1 MDEKFKKYLKIK
13 IIGDIENK
21 ELFTNPE
28 DELAIEEKIDGA
40 NFRFMINNGNIVF
53 GSHTQQITSDIG
65 EDTNV
70 QKYFRRCVDFV
81 RHQLASKDLSK
92 YNNLVFYGECCV
104 MHSISYNWDKIPPFL
119 GFDIYAN
126 ERFLDVLD
134 AKQIFSELGL
144 DFVPIINYCKVK
156 DFLSTPL
163 TESII
168 PKSIFYEGQ
177 AEGIVVKNYSKQIF
191 AKFVSTKFKE
201 VNKNAFG
208 ISKKYAED
216 DDELI
221 VAKFCTNPRID
232 KQIFKMLEEGIKLEL
247 PMMKYLPNRVF
258 TDMIEEHWRD
268 ICFENYTL
276 NFRNVKRIITHRC
289 LAVLKQI
296 IVNSSLKIEGET
308 NGSIPN
314 K

>member
-1 MDEKFKKYLKIK
+1 MNQEFKKYLKIK
-13 IIGDIENK
+13 IIGDEENK
-21 ELFTNPE
+21 QLLENLE
-28 DELAIEEKIDGA
+28 DEIVIQEKIDGA

-53 GSHTQQITSDIG
+53 GSHTQQITSDDG
-65 EDTNV
+65 QDTNV

-81 RHQLASKDLSK
+81 RHQLISKDLTK

-119 GFDIYAN
+119 GFDILAN
-126 ERFLDVLD
+126 GIYLDVKD
-134 AKQIFSELGL
+134 AKEIFCELGL

-156 DFLSTPL
+156 DFLATPL

-168 PKSIFYEGQ
+168 PKSAFYEGQ
-177 AEGIVVKNYSKQIF
+177 AEGIVIKNYSKQIF

-201 VNKNAFG
+201 VNKDAFG

-221 VAKFCTNPRID
+221 VAKFCANPRID
-232 KQIFKMLEEGIKLEL
+232 KQIFKMIEEGFKLEL
-247 PMMKYLPNRVF
+247 PMMKQLPSRVF
-258 TDMIEEHWRD
+258 KDMIEEHWKD

-276 NFRNVKRIITHRC
+276 NFRNVRKIITHRC
-289 LAVLKQI
+289 LAVLKQV
-296 IVNSSLKIEGET
+296 IVNNALK
-308 NGSIPN
+308 
-314 K
+314 